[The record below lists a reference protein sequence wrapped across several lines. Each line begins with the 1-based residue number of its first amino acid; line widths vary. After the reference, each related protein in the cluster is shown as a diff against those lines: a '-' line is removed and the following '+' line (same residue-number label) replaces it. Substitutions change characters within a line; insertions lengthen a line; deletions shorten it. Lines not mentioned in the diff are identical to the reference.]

1 MNVTLEQMGIFIG
14 LFMLIIGLVSY
25 FIARKKSDT
34 PIKAALMGGVFSIV
48 PILGI
53 IYVIYLANQKSVTVN

>member
-1 MNVTLEQMGIFIG
+1 MNVTVEQIGIFIG
-14 LFMLIIGLVSY
+14 LFMLVIGLTSY
-25 FIARKKSDT
+25 VIARKKSAT

-53 IYVIYLANQKSVTVN
+53 IYVIYLANQKSVIEN